1 VTPHSRFVAKK
12 RDSHYETILPIY
24 PYIILKKPINPY
36 MNFTIP
42 VIVENDAYKLKFA
55 SKLSLLQLHNK
66 YSLRPVKNA
75 ILAFE
80 KIPQRVQS

>member
-1 VTPHSRFVAKK
+1 
-12 RDSHYETILPIY
+12 
-24 PYIILKKPINPY
+24 
-36 MNFTIP
+36 MNFAIP
-42 VIVENDAYKLKFA
+42 VIVEKDAYKLKFS